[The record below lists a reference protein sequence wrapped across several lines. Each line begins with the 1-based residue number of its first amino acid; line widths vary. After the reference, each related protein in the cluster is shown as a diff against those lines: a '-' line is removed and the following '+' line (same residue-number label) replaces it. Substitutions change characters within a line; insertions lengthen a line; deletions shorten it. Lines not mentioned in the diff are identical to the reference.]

1 MLIITKLIVV
11 FLTIS
16 LIPLFIFAFI
26 IYLQTEQYIKKETLD
41 KLDAIASIQKNR
53 IQTMLDQNIEKLV
66 MFTNR
71 IQLKEDLDQYD
82 KQKSIQ
88 SQQFINNLLDSAKS
102 QIPSFKDITILD
114 ANGIVVASTNKEIG
128 SNQSKEEYFLKGR
141 NHNDVTILFKD
152 GENPNIIRE
161 YLTGPLMLNGKT
173 IGVAVIE
180 SDSASNF
187 FTALENR
194 EGLGQTGE
202 SYVSEKDKNG
212 NALLISQIRNIP
224 NAPLNFIVSKNE
236 IDSPIIQA
244 TVLKKEN
251 ILTDTSDYKGDPVLS
266 ATRYIK
272 TADWGLVVKIDK
284 KEAFASLADLKYLII
299 VTGTV
304 ISFLII
310 IASLVLGKSITK
322 PIIKLRNEAKEIA
335 DGNLDIRLKE
345 IDNFSLS
352 KDKVSD
358 SKDEIKDLALQFD
371 KMRQNIKSTNTNLH
385 ELVYQKTK
393 DLEKV
398 VEELKE
404 KEIHLVEAN
413 EKLQHLDRLKNDFI
427 NIAAH
432 ELRTPTQAIL
442 TFADLLSSY
451 PDKKEI
457 IEIIQR
463 NARRLKRLIR
473 DILDVTKIESQQLVL
488 RKEFFNITDL
498 VYFIVEEYKE
508 QMKKSQ
514 LVKNISLYYEPP
526 KEKDLFIYADKE
538 RIIQVISNLLDNSIK
553 FIETNGS
560 IYMSIKKISKDKNIK
575 YSNESDKDQV
585 TISIRDTGIGILEEI
600 YPKLFT
606 KFATK
611 SITGTGLGLYISKS
625 IIEAHDGQIWAENNG
640 KGKGAKFSLSL
651 PLSERKNIHEIVEP
665 KNEKNDNKNFSC

>member
-1 MLIITKLIVV
+1 MLITTKLIVV

-53 IQTMLDQNIEKLV
+53 VQTMLDQNIERLI

-71 IQLKEDLDQYD
+71 IQLKDELDQYN

-102 QIPSFKDITILD
+102 DIPSFKDISILD
-114 ANGIVVASTNKEIG
+114 TNGIVVASTNKEIG
-128 SNQSKEEYFLKGR
+128 SNQSKEEYFLNGI
-141 NHNDVTILFKD
+141 NHNDVTIIFKD
-152 GENPNIIRE
+152 KASPNTIRE
-161 YLTGPLMLNGKT
+161 YLTGPLVLNGKT
-173 IGVAVIE
+173 IGVAAIE

-187 FTALENR
+187 FTAFQNN

-202 SYVSEKDKNG
+202 FYVAEKDKNG
-212 NALLISQIRNIP
+212 DALLISPLRNISDTS
-224 NAPLNFIVSKNE
+224 LNFKVSKNE
-236 IDSPIIQA
+236 TDSPIIQA
-244 TVLKKEN
+244 TILKKEK
-251 ILTDTSDYKGDPVLS
+251 IITDAQDYRGEPVLS

-272 TADWGLVVKIDK
+272 AADWGLVVKIDK
-284 KEAFASLADLKYLII
+284 KEAFASLDNLKYLII
-299 VTGTV
+299 FTGT
-304 ISFLII
+304 IIGFLII

-322 PIIKLRNEAKEIA
+322 PIINLRNAAKEIA
-335 DGNLDIRLKE
+335 NGNLDVKLKE
-345 IDNFSLS
+345 IDNFTLS
-352 KDKVSD
+352 KNKGGE
-358 SKDEIKDLALQFD
+358 SKDEIKDLAFQFD
-371 KMRQNIKSTNTNLH
+371 KMRQNIRSTNTNLQ
-385 ELVYQKTK
+385 ELIHQKTK

-404 KEIHLVEAN
+404 KEIHLIEAN
-413 EKLQHLDRLKNDFI
+413 KKLQLLDKLKNDFI

-457 IEIIQR
+457 IETIQR

-473 DILDVTKIESQQLVL
+473 DILDVTKIESQKLVL
-488 RKEFFNITDL
+488 RKEIFNVTDL
-498 VYFIVEEYKE
+498 VYSIIEEYRE
-508 QMKKSQ
+508 QIKKSP
-514 LVKNISLYYEPP
+514 LCKNIKFYFLFPN
-526 KEKDLFIYADKE
+526 EKDLFVYADKE
-538 RIIQVISNLLDNSIK
+538 RITQVISNLLDNSIK
-553 FIETNGS
+553 FIEDEGS
-560 IYMSIKKISKDKNIK
+560 IYISIKKISRSDRIK
-575 YSNESDKDQV
+575 YNTDLNKEDQV
-585 TISIRDTGIGILEEI
+585 IISIRDTGTGILEEI

-625 IIEAHDGQIWAENNG
+625 IIEAHGGQIWAENND
-640 KGKGAKFSLSL
+640 KDKGAKFSLRL
-651 PLSERKNIHEIVEP
+651 PLIERENIHEIV
-665 KNEKNDNKNFSC
+665 

>member
-1 MLIITKLIVV
+1 MLITTKLIVV

-53 IQTMLDQNIEKLV
+53 VQTMLDQNIERLI

-71 IQLKEDLDQYD
+71 IQLKDELDQYN

-102 QIPSFKDITILD
+102 DIPSFKDISILD
-114 ANGIVVASTNKEIG
+114 TNGIVVASTNKEIG
-128 SNQSKEEYFLKGR
+128 SNQSKEEYFLNGI
-141 NHNDVTILFKD
+141 NHNDVTIIFKD
-152 GENPNIIRE
+152 KASPNTIRE
-161 YLTGPLMLNGKT
+161 YLTGPLVLNGKT
-173 IGVAVIE
+173 IGVAAIE

-187 FTALENR
+187 FTAFQNN

-202 SYVSEKDKNG
+202 FYVAEKDKNG
-212 NALLISQIRNIP
+212 DALLISPLRNISDTS
-224 NAPLNFIVSKNE
+224 LNFKVSKNE
-236 IDSPIIQA
+236 TDSPIIQA
-244 TVLKKEN
+244 TILKKEK
-251 ILTDTSDYKGDPVLS
+251 IITDAQDYRGEPVLS

-272 TADWGLVVKIDK
+272 AADWGLVVKIDK
-284 KEAFASLADLKYLII
+284 KEAFASLDNLKYLII
-299 VTGTV
+299 FTGTI

-322 PIIKLRNEAKEIA
+322 PIINLRNASKEIA
-335 DGNLDIRLKE
+335 NGNLDVKLKE
-345 IDNFSLS
+345 IDNFTLS
-352 KDKVSD
+352 KNTGGE
-358 SKDEIKDLALQFD
+358 SKDEIKDLAFQFD
-371 KMRQNIKSTNTNLH
+371 KMRQNIRSTNTNLQ
-385 ELVYQKTK
+385 ELIHQKTK

-404 KEIHLVEAN
+404 KEIHLIEAN
-413 EKLQHLDRLKNDFI
+413 KKLQLLDKLKNDFI

-442 TFADLLSSY
+442 TFADLLPSY

-457 IEIIQR
+457 IETIQR

-473 DILDVTKIESQQLVL
+473 DILDVTKIESQKLVL
-488 RKEFFNITDL
+488 RKEIFNVTDL
-498 VYFIVEEYKE
+498 VYSIIEEYRE
-508 QMKKSQ
+508 QIKKSP
-514 LVKNISLYYEPP
+514 LCKNIKFYFLFPN
-526 KEKDLFIYADKE
+526 EKDLFVYADKE
-538 RIIQVISNLLDNSIK
+538 RITQVISNLLDNSIK
-553 FIETNGS
+553 FIEDEGS
-560 IYMSIKKISKDKNIK
+560 IYISIKKISRSERIK
-575 YSNESDKDQV
+575 YITDLNREDQV
-585 TISIRDTGIGILEEI
+585 IISIRDTGTGILEEI

-625 IIEAHDGQIWAENNG
+625 IIEAHGGQIWAENND
-640 KGKGAKFSLSL
+640 KDKGAKFSLRL
-651 PLSERKNIHEIVEP
+651 PLIERENIHEIV
-665 KNEKNDNKNFSC
+665 

>member
-1 MLIITKLIVV
+1 MLITTKLIVV

-53 IQTMLDQNIEKLV
+53 VQTMLDQNIERLI

-71 IQLKEDLDQYD
+71 IQLKEELDHYN

-102 QIPSFKDITILD
+102 DIPSFKDISILD
-114 ANGIVVASTNKEIG
+114 TNGIVVASTNKEIG
-128 SNQSKEEYFLKGR
+128 SNQSKEEYFLNGI
-141 NHNDVTILFKD
+141 NHNDVTIIFKD
-152 GENPNIIRE
+152 KESPNTIRE
-161 YLTGPLMLNGKT
+161 YLTGPLVLNGKT
-173 IGVAVIE
+173 IGVAAIE

-187 FTALENR
+187 FTTFQNN

-202 SYVSEKDKNG
+202 FYVAEKDKNG
-212 NALLISQIRNIP
+212 DALLISPLRNISD
-224 NAPLNFIVSKNE
+224 ASLNFKVSKNE

-244 TVLKKEN
+244 TILKKEK
-251 ILTDTSDYKGDPVLS
+251 IITDAQDYRGEPVLS

-272 TADWGLVVKIDK
+272 AADWGLVVKIDK
-284 KEAFASLADLKYLII
+284 KEAFASLDNLKYLII
-299 VTGTV
+299 FTGT
-304 ISFLII
+304 IIGFLII

-322 PIIKLRNEAKEIA
+322 PIIKLRNAVKEIA
-335 DGNLDIRLKE
+335 NGNLDVKLKE
-345 IDNFSLS
+345 IDNFTLS
-352 KDKVSD
+352 KNKGRE
-358 SKDEIKDLALQFD
+358 SKDEIKDLAFQFD
-371 KMRQNIKSTNTNLH
+371 KMRQNIQSTNTNLQ
-385 ELVYQKTK
+385 ELVHQKTK

-404 KEIHLVEAN
+404 KEIHLIEAN
-413 EKLQHLDRLKNDFI
+413 KKLQLLDKLKNDFI

-442 TFADLLSSY
+442 TFADLLPSY

-457 IEIIQR
+457 IETIQR

-473 DILDVTKIESQQLVL
+473 DILDVTKIESQKLVL
-488 RKEFFNITDL
+488 RKEIFNVTDL
-498 VYFIVEEYKE
+498 VYSIIEEYKE
-508 QMKKSQ
+508 QIKKSP
-514 LVKNISLYYEPP
+514 LCKNIKFYFLFPN
-526 KEKDLFIYADKE
+526 EKDLFVYADKE
-538 RIIQVISNLLDNSIK
+538 RITQVISNLLDNSIK
-553 FIETNGS
+553 FIEDEGS
-560 IYMSIKKISKDKNIK
+560 IYISIKKISRSERIKDNTDL
-575 YSNESDKDQV
+575 NEEDRV
-585 TISIRDTGIGILEEI
+585 IISIRDTGTGILEEI

-625 IIEAHDGQIWAENNG
+625 IIEAHGGQIWAENND
-640 KGKGAKFSLSL
+640 KDKGAKFSLSL
-651 PLSERKNIHEIVEP
+651 PLIERENIHEIV
-665 KNEKNDNKNFSC
+665 